1 MFAPGEMVGVFIVMF
16 GLSLL
21 PFAAMT
27 LTSFTK
33 IVVVLNLVRNAL
45 GVQQVPPTMAINGLA
60 IVLSAYILAPAC
72 MDTMDALKAK
82 GSNGGSST
90 QKILDALDAGREP
103 FRNFLAKHAHERERR
118 FFLRS
123 AAALWPKDKADKLQ
137 ETDLMVLAPAFIV
150 SELTAA
156 FRIGFLLY
164 LAFVIVD
171 LVVANVLVALGLQQ
185 ASPTNIAIPFK
196 LLLFVVLDG
205 WSSLLHGLVLTYR

>member
-1 MFAPGEMVGVFIVMF
+1 MFAPSELVGVLLVVF
-16 GLSLL
+16 GLSML
-21 PFAAMT
+21 PFIAMT

-45 GVQQVPPTMAINGLA
+45 GVQQVPPTMVINGLA
-60 IVLSAYILAPAC
+60 IVLSAYILAPTA
-72 MDTMDALKAK
+72 MQTMDAIRDKT
-82 GSNGGSST
+82 GGST
-90 QKILDALDAGREP
+90 TDHVVDALEAGREP

-123 AAALWPKDKADKLQ
+123 AGALWPKEAADKLQ
-137 ETDLMVLAPAFIV
+137 ETDIAVLAPAFIV
-150 SELTAA
+150 SELTEA

-171 LVVANVLVALGLQQ
+171 LVVANALVALGLQQ

-205 WSSLLHGLVLTYR
+205 WSALLHGLVLTYR